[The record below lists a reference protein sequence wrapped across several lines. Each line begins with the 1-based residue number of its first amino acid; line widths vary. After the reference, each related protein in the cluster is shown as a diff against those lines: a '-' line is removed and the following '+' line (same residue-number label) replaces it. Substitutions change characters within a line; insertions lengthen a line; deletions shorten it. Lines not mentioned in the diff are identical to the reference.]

1 MTTSCNTQFMQPSFV
16 NGISSAA
23 SATPAAAACSSSDID
38 SIMKNNSDRVSNILQ
53 RLEMSN
59 SNIQKAPFLPR
70 LPEKIFSTYR
80 INSAHLINNGYIENN
95 QVISNLLI
103 CNSFF

>member
-16 NGISSAA
+16 VGGISPAA
-23 SATPAAAACSSSDID
+23 SGTIPACASSDID

-80 INSAHLINNGYIENN
+80 INSAHLINNGYVENK
-95 QVISNLLI
+95 QVN
-103 CNSFF
+103 